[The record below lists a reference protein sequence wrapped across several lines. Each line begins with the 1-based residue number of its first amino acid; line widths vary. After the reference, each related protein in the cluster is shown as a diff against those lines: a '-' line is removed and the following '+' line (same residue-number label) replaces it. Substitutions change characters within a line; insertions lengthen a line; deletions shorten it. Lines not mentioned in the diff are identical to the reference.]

1 MTIKIAIT
9 GKSGSGKTTLTLHAI
24 AEIQRQYTAA
34 HDEYIMRRNQTIKL
48 DETLDKVYSLLS
60 KADDLMESWKSDISD
75 NPGITVTSGYYGS
88 LSRKI
93 HAMCNMEEMRSSI
106 VKDFTD
112 NSETLSNLKS
122 KREDT
127 MREVNKNY
135 INVIANVKNIKNAK
149 AAVEYLK
156 ELGFDLSAL
165 LNADANPVS
174 TALSVEVDTKYLFI
188 GGKKM

>member
-1 MTIKIAIT
+1 MTKVQLVKWLEA
-9 GKSGSGKTTLTLHAI
+9 KQADAI

-60 KADDLMESWKSDISD
+60 KADDLMESWKSDISN

-93 HAMCNMEEMRSSI
+93 RAMCNMEEMRLSI

-127 MREVNKNY
+127 LREVNKNY
-135 INVIANVKNIKNAK
+135 VNVIANVKNMKNAK

-188 GGKKM
+188 GGKKT

>member
-1 MTIKIAIT
+1 MTKAQLV
-9 GKSGSGKTTLTLHAI
+9 KWLEAKQADAI

-60 KADDLMESWKSDISD
+60 KADDIMESWKSDISN
-75 NPGITVTSGYYGS
+75 NPGITVNSGYYGS

-93 HAMCNMEEMRSSI
+93 HAMCNAEEMRSSI
-106 VKDFTD
+106 VKDFND
-112 NSETLSNLKS
+112 SSEAISQLKS
-122 KREDT
+122 KREET
-127 MREVNKNY
+127 LREVNKNY
-135 INVIANVKNIKNAK
+135 VNVIANVKNMKNAK

-188 GGKKM
+188 GGKKK

>member
-1 MTIKIAIT
+1 
-9 GKSGSGKTTLTLHAI
+9 
-24 AEIQRQYTAA
+24 
-34 HDEYIMRRNQTIKL
+34 
-48 DETLDKVYSLLS
+48 
-60 KADDLMESWKSDISD
+60 
-75 NPGITVTSGYYGS
+75 
-88 LSRKI
+88 
-93 HAMCNMEEMRSSI
+93 MCNMEEMRSSI

-156 ELGFDLSAL
+156 ELGFDLSVL
-165 LNADANPVS
+165 LNADSNPVS

-188 GGKKM
+188 GGKKT